1 MSTIKQQI
9 AEVTSSF
16 NERLSTVQDI
26 ELLEKIRVDFLGR
39 KGKLTELMQALK
51 ALSPDEKREVGPLLN
66 KLKQDLEA
74 QYLTKKNDLDASRHQ
89 QDALQK
95 SSFDVSA
102 YRPNQEA
109 GSLHPYTH
117 ITQIIENVF
126 MTMGYDI
133 ADGPE
138 MEKDFYNFEAL
149 NIPQD
154 HPARDMQD
162 TIWLKMPE
170 RLMRTHTS
178 SVQIHTMEKTKPPLA
193 IVAPGR
199 AYRFEATDASHDY
212 VFKQCEGLLV
222 GKDISM
228 ANLLATT
235 KTFLQAI
242 LEKEQSKLRVRPG
255 YFPFVEPGIEID
267 IRCIFCKS
275 GCSTCKQSRWI
286 ESMGAGLVNPNVLKH
301 CGIDSTQYSG
311 FAFGF
316 GLTRLAMLK
325 YGINDIRMLHN
336 NSVEFLEQFS

>member
-9 AEVTSSF
+9 TEINQRF
-16 NERLSTVQDI
+16 NELITAANDADA
-26 ELLEKIRVDFLGR
+26 LEKIRIDFLGR
-39 KGKLTELMQALK
+39 KGKLTDLMQALK
-51 ALSPDEKREVGPLLN
+51 ALSQDEKRDIGPLLN
-66 KLKQDLEA
+66 NLKVELEA
-74 QYLTKKNDLDASRHQ
+74 LYSKKKIELESNQYQ
-89 QDALQK
+89 QEAESK
-95 SSFDVSA
+95 SNFDVTS
-102 YRPNQEA
+102 YMPNTLR
-109 GSLHPYTH
+109 GSLHPYTY
-117 ITQIIENVF
+117 ITEIIENVF
-126 MTMGYDI
+126 ITMGYEI

-138 MEKDFYNFEAL
+138 MEKEFYNFEAL
-149 NIPQD
+149 NIPSD

-162 TIWLKMPE
+162 TIWLEMPQM
-170 RLMRTHTS
+170 LMRTHTS
-178 SVQIHTMEKTKPPLA
+178 SVQIHTMQNTKPPLA

-242 LEKEQSKLRVRPG
+242 FEKEELVLRVRPG

-267 IRCIFCKS
+267 IQCIFCKK

-286 ESMGAGLVNPNVLKH
+286 ECMGAGLVNPHVLSH
-301 CGIDSTQYSG
+301 CNIDSLEYSG

-336 NSVEFLEQFS
+336 NSVEFLEQF

>member
-9 AEVTSSF
+9 TDTQQRF
-16 NERLSTVQDI
+16 NDLLAAANNADA
-26 ELLEKIRVDFLGR
+26 LEKIRIDFLGR
-39 KGKLTELMQALK
+39 KGELTGLMQALK
-51 ALSPDEKREVGPLLN
+51 TLSSDEKREIGPLLN
-66 KLKQDLEA
+66 KLKVELEA
-74 QYLTKKNDLDASRHQ
+74 LYAKKKAELESGEYQRDAES
-89 QDALQK
+89 K
-95 SSFDVSA
+95 SNFDVSS
-102 YRPNQEA
+102 YVPDKLN
-109 GSLHPYTH
+109 GSLHPYTY

-126 MTMGYDI
+126 MTMGYQI

-138 MEKDFYNFEAL
+138 MEKEFYNFEAL
-149 NIPQD
+149 NIPGD

-162 TIWLKMPE
+162 TIWLEMPQT
-170 RLMRTHTS
+170 LMRTHTS
-178 SVQIHTMEKTKPPLA
+178 SVQIHTMQNTKPPLA

-228 ANLLATT
+228 SNLLATT

-242 LEKEQSKLRVRPG
+242 FEKDELVLRVRPG

-267 IRCIFCKS
+267 IQCIFCTN
-275 GCSTCKQSRWI
+275 GCSTCKKSRWI
-286 ESMGAGLVNPNVLKH
+286 ECMGAGLVNPHVLSH
-301 CGIDSTQYSG
+301 CNIDSREYSG

-325 YGINDIRMLHN
+325 YGISDIRMLHN
-336 NSVEFLEQFS
+336 NSVEFLEQF